1 LHTDL
6 VKARNA
12 FSAAIGLFEASADG
26 VLLRV
31 RTDDLA
37 WFARQLARVPFEFE
51 IHTPQRLRKE
61 LLVHATRLQQLV
73 LPAR

>member
-1 LHTDL
+1 
-6 VKARNA
+6 
-12 FSAAIGLFEASADG
+12 
-26 VLLRV
+26 V

-51 IHTPQRLRKE
+51 IHTPQQLRKE

-73 LPAR
+73 LTAR